1 MRNSEM
7 LRPKFRLVFGLC
19 VAVSLVMIAVALH
32 RWGAAEIRTDADEAL
47 FLTLGGAVWL
57 ILKTKLFSWLGVSFR
72 DDAVER
78 RNVAAL
84 TALCGAV
91 IAVALTYIG
100 GSIGEGPSYWNNVFS
115 AALATAGLL
124 GLWTLLELGA
134 KVSVSIAEERDFP
147 SGLRLCGFLLAI
159 GSTLGR
165 AVAGDWHSEAET
177 VRGFIS
183 DGWPAAL
190 LLAIVLVVRVFGRA
204 NRMRPFS

>member
-1 MRNSEM
+1 MR
-7 LRPKFRLVFGLC
+7 RPKFRLVFGLC

-57 ILKTKLFSWLGVSFR
+57 ILNTKLFSWLGVSFR

-100 GSIGEGPSYWNNVFS
+100 GSLVQGPSYLDNGFYS
-115 AALATAGLL
+115 AVGMPRV
-124 GLWTLLELGA
+124 LELFA
-134 KVSVSIAEERDFP
+134 
-147 SGLRLCGFLLAI
+147 
-159 GSTLGR
+159 
-165 AVAGDWHSEAET
+165 
-177 VRGFIS
+177 
-183 DGWPAAL
+183 
-190 LLAIVLVVRVFGRA
+190 
-204 NRMRPFS
+204 